1 MCGSSCKCIG
11 CKNFEESPERKTLMH
26 LADAA
31 EVRVLQQTA
40 AKTKLS
46 SQISDLPSRQT
57 HSAVTGERLVDE
69 CRDFSR
75 FISKVDLLLLNMP
88 LYLGHNALK
97 LLTLITDKIGR
108 AVKQSTYKCSFKSGF
123 SQGCFLISTY
133 TVCWSVNF
141 RNKELIAI
149 NLLKSTKFIRIE
161 HF

>member
-69 CRDFSR
+69 CE
-75 FISKVDLLLLNMP
+75 
-88 LYLGHNALK
+88 
-97 LLTLITDKIGR
+97 
-108 AVKQSTYKCSFKSGF
+108 GF
-123 SQGCFLISTY
+123 FLVY
-133 TVCWSVNF
+133 F
-141 RNKELIAI
+141 
-149 NLLKSTKFIRIE
+149 
-161 HF
+161 